1 MTLPLRKEKPEGSP
15 RTTMDPS
22 SREMQEPDTREMQET
37 DTREVQGTVIGAERE
52 RPRLLRPDPE
62 TATLE
67 TEPGSDVE
75 IPAAQR
81 TKEMAA
87 RAATESAG
95 ENTPL
100 FPSNELQDFQ
110 GRWDRIQTAF
120 VDQPRQAVRDADS
133 LVSDAVERLADTFAE
148 ERSKLE
154 KQWDGGDNVST
165 EDLRVALRRYRS
177 FFQRMLSV

>member
-1 MTLPLRKEKPEGSP
+1 MTLPLRKEKVEGSP
-15 RTTMDPS
+15 TSMDPS
-22 SREMQEPDTREMQET
+22 SREMQEID
-37 DTREVQGTVIGAERE
+37 VGTE

-62 TATLE
+62 TATAE
-67 TEPGSDVE
+67 TEG
-75 IPAAQR
+75 IPNAEVPAKR
-81 TKEMAA
+81 ATEMQV
-87 RAATESAG
+87 RAASESAG

-110 GRWDRIQTAF
+110 GRWDRIQTGF

-133 LVSDAVERLADTFAE
+133 LVSDAVERLADTFAA

-165 EDLRVALRRYRS
+165 EDLRLALQRYRS

>member
-15 RTTMDPS
+15 RTAMDPS
-22 SREMQEPDTREMQET
+22 SREMQQIDI
-37 DTREVQGTVIGAERE
+37 GTERE
-52 RPRLLRPDPE
+52 RPRLLQPDPE
-62 TATLE
+62 TAILE
-67 TEPGSDVE
+67 PERGPDVE
-75 IPAAQR
+75 VPAAQR

-87 RAATESAG
+87 RAATESAQ

-100 FPSNELQDFQ
+100 FPSTELQDFQ

-133 LVSDAVERLADTFAE
+133 LVSDAVERLADTFAA

-165 EDLRVALRRYRS
+165 EDLRVALQRYRS